1 MACIRRSWA
10 VVGGTGAGLPGGVSA
25 SSKGMAGSL
34 LMVTAWGNL
43 APRSGFSSLRLENF
57 LRRIWEGR
65 MDRYS
70 DERAE
75 VLATGEA
82 RAKVEMSYIGG

>member
-1 MACIRRSWA
+1 ML
-10 VVGGTGAGLPGGVSA
+10 GALR
-25 SSKGMAGSL
+25 AGSSE
-34 LMVTAWGNL
+34 VE
-43 APRSGFSSLRLENF
+43 LENF

-75 VLATGEA
+75 VLATGEP